1 MSGFVGRGGRAL
13 SALGLSGALL
23 MGGLAFGGVAHAEAP
38 VVCVGDLAPAGQ
50 EEVDSFDSDFGEGG
64 CTVLDGSLRIPT
76 TNVGDLDGLFS
87 LTSVTGDVLLT
98 RGEFSTGD
106 AVLTD
111 LDGLTNL
118 TSIGG
123 NLDVIGNAELAD
135 LDGLSNLT
143 SIGGN
148 LNVQDNPELA
158 DLDGLTNLTSIGGN
172 LNVQDNPEL
181 TDLDR
186 LSNLTSIGGNLNVI
200 GNAELADLDGLSNL
214 TSIGGGGLIEVENWI
229 QVESRI
235 QVENNAILASFCG
248 LYGLLSADG
257 LVDEYI
263 VSGNAENPSE
273 AAVLT
278 CDPREM
284 VSTKIGLLLGD
295 PGVSEKAKDK
305 LVKAQDKLD
314 KAIDKF
320 ADKDVKKGFSEL
332 AKTVKEL
339 SKAGREDAAVA
350 GLIQSLV
357 DNAADEAWYAID
369 TAIAAGG
376 DQREIDKAEAELV
389 KSEKDLDEG
398 KPDKAIKHYGHAWDK
413 AQKALK

>member
-123 NLDVIGNAELAD
+123 NLD
-135 LDGLSNLT
+135 
-143 SIGGN
+143 
-148 LNVQDNPELA
+148 
-158 DLDGLTNLTSIGGN
+158 
-172 LNVQDNPEL
+172 
-181 TDLDR
+181 
-186 LSNLTSIGGNLNVI
+186 VI